1 MRKLALLT
9 ALGLSACATL
19 DPNVVTPNQA
29 LIAVN
34 AYNTAV
40 ASGTAYLR
48 LPLCVTN
55 NAPCRTQALSQ
66 SVYTALR
73 AGRSARLAILADLQT
88 NTTAPITLVQTLQAA
103 AATISSIPQN

>member
-1 MRKLALLT
+1 MALGAALAL
-9 ALGLSACATL
+9 GGCATL
-19 DPNVVTPNQA
+19 NPNVATPNQA

-48 LPLCVTN
+48 LALCTGN
-55 NAPCRTQALSQ
+55 NVPCRTAALSQ

-73 AGRSARLAILADLQT
+73 SGRAARAAILADLQT
-88 NTTAPITLVQTLQAA
+88 NTTAPITLIQTLQAA
-103 AATISSIPQN
+103 AATISTIPQ